1 MCGIA
6 GLSYR
11 DGLDF
16 DPAATARLLLAG
28 LAERGQDATG
38 YAFHG
43 ADGIVGTVKDSVP
56 LAQFM
61 PQLDLPA
68 SARAA
73 IMHVR
78 DFTKGRPGLNDNNHP
93 IRYGG
98 TVGVHNGHIDND
110 DELFDLH
117 GRERSTPDI
126 SVDSEAIMML
136 VDSLGDTGAALAQ
149 VRGSA
154 AVAILRDGQPERLTL
169 AKRASRTLWL
179 ARGKGILL
187 FASTREPLDLARKAT
202 GLRMALEEVRD
213 GSVVEVRD
221 GEVVARSRF
230 AFDRRYV
237 GRTNVSYPDIPEKRA
252 LVRLALAGF

>member
-43 ADGIVGTVKDSVP
+43 ADGNVGHVKDSVP
-56 LAQFM
+56 LARVHAAAR
-61 PQLDLPA
+61 PA
-68 SARAA
+68 GPRRAPRSCTCA
-73 IMHVR
+73 TSRRAV
-78 DFTKGRPGLNDNNHP
+78 PGLNDNNHP

-117 GRERSTPDI
+117 GRRARRPSSPSTP
-126 SVDSEAIMML
+126 
-136 VDSLGDTGAALAQ
+136 
-149 VRGSA
+149 R
-154 AVAILRDGQPERLTL
+154 
-169 AKRASRTLWL
+169 
-179 ARGKGILL
+179 
-187 FASTREPLDLARKAT
+187 
-202 GLRMALEEVRD
+202 
-213 GSVVEVRD
+213 
-221 GEVVARSRF
+221 RS
-230 AFDRRYV
+230 
-237 GRTNVSYPDIPEKRA
+237 
-252 LVRLALAGF
+252 